1 MYDMLSPSC
10 TPNRCIRNISAV
22 LISIQYRTHPARHQY
37 KKSTDCIYFNI
48 SVDAYQDIISR
59 PYPIIFSPD
68 ICRCCR
74 LPGLHIYHITLF
86 CCIYIYT
93 SSRVILSSTLTAAS
107 GSLSPTILYALPF
120 IRWTIVP

>member
-1 MYDMLSPSC
+1 MTCYLLPAPPIDAYETFPRFSFLYSTGRVP
-10 TPNRCIRNISAV
+10 RA
-22 LISIQYRTHPARHQY
+22 ISI
-37 KKSTDCIYFNI
+37 KKSTDCIHFNI

-59 PYPIIFSPD
+59 PYPIIFSLR

-74 LPGLHIYHITLF
+74 LPGLRIYHITLF